1 MSAPIGG
8 TFPGGWGAVGAARKQ
23 QIRLVSIDFP
33 TACWR
38 VLFVLVVLA
47 HQCRRVLRFH
57 VTEHPTAAWTARQIV
72 YAFPDDS
79 APAYLLRDRDTVYGD
94 AFRQC
99 VKGMRSRDV
108 LTAAQ
113 SPRQNPRHQGPD
125 ARPDPSLRPRPLPAE
140 AHRLTQL
147 GVAGLRMP
155 TARLRTNRRSVPAVL
170 GVSQEHGP
178 PPPLDAGP
186 LPGRCSAVSSNSS
199 GTLRPIAKK
208 RGREGRRGAEGGEPP
223 RSPGGSR

>member
-79 APAYLLRDRDTVYGD
+79 APAYLRRDRDTVYGD
-94 AFRQC
+94 AFRQR
-99 VKGMRSRDV
+99 VRGMRIREV

-113 SPRQNPRHQGPD
+113 SPWAYPFAERLSGSIGQDCLAHVLVLPHSDSPLTCRSLDSHETTRAWPR
-125 ARPDPSLRPRPLPAE
+125 
-140 AHRLTQL
+140 
-147 GVAGLRMP
+147 
-155 TARLRTNRRSVPAVL
+155 
-170 GVSQEHGP
+170 
-178 PPPLDAGP
+178 
-186 LPGRCSAVSSNSS
+186 
-199 GTLRPIAKK
+199 
-208 RGREGRRGAEGGEPP
+208 
-223 RSPGGSR
+223 

>member
-1 MSAPIGG
+1 M
-8 TFPGGWGAVGAARKQ
+8 
-23 QIRLVSIDFP
+23 
-33 TACWR
+33 
-38 VLFVLVVLA
+38 
-47 HQCRRVLRFH
+47 
-57 VTEHPTAAWTARQIV
+57 TEHPTAAWTARQIV
-72 YAFPDDS
+72 HAFPDDS

-113 SPRQNPRHQGPD
+113 SPRQNPRHQSPD
-125 ARPDPSLRPRPLPAE
+125 ARLDPSLRPRPLPAE

-155 TARLRTNRRSVPAVL
+155 TARLRTNRRSVPGVL

-178 PPPLDAGP
+178 PPHLTPGLSWADAQP
-186 LPGRCSAVSSNSS
+186 YRATRVAHSA
-199 GTLRPIAKK
+199 R
-208 RGREGRRGAEGGEPP
+208 
-223 RSPGGSR
+223 